1 MPVFNEEL
9 NIKPFYEEMKKFM
22 SKNNYENYEII
33 FSDNY
38 STDKTEDEI
47 IKICGKNLN
56 VKYMKFTHNL
66 GYDRSAYENYLAS
79 SGFCRFN

>member
-1 MPVFNEEL
+1 
-9 NIKPFYEEMKKFM
+9 M

-47 IKICGKNLN
+47 IKICEKNLN

-66 GYDRSAYENYLAS
+66 GIR
-79 SGFCRFN
+79 